1 MSVFGGITTIDSVV
15 LATSLAD
22 YRSTIADNVYNSN
35 QVLQMLSQAKEHV
48 DGGLSIIQPVMVT
61 KQDDGGFY
69 LGADVLNNTQKNF
82 MNQVEFLWQ
91 NTYEP
96 IQLTR
101 DEERQNSGNEHKIV
115 AIVGAKTMSSTKAI
129 SDRLEQ
135 AFSAPLANANNLLD
149 LQTMC
154 DTGAYGSLSGST
166 TTAWQATKTTSGAFS
181 SQGLTD
187 MSTATYLVSGASNVD
202 NPTHYVT
209 NKTIFQKFEQ
219 TRLPLERISQ
229 SGGGNGV
236 SSTASAG
243 FNNLLFKGR
252 PVIYGN
258 YIASGIL
265 LGLNMNY
272 IHLTVDSITDLI
284 TTDFMSPINQT
295 VRVAYILWRG
305 QLWTDNRRRHFQL
318 NSIT

>member
-1 MSVFGGITTIDSVV
+1 MAVYGAITTIDSVV

-22 YRSTIADNVYNSN
+22 YRSTMADNVYQSN
-35 QVLQMLSQAKEHV
+35 AVLQMLSQAKEHV
-48 DGGLSIIQPVMVT
+48 DGGLSIVQPVMVT

-82 MNQVEFLWQ
+82 ANQVEFLWQ
-91 NTYEP
+91 NAYEP

-101 DEERQNSGNEHKIV
+101 DEERQNSGNEHKILSL
-115 AIVGAKTMSSTKAI
+115 IGAKTMSSQKAI
-129 SDRLEQ
+129 ADRLEQ
-135 AFSAPLANANNLLD
+135 ALSAPLASANNLLD

-154 DTGAYGSLSGST
+154 DTGTYGSLSGTT
-166 TTAWQATKTTSGAFS
+166 TTAWQATKTTSGAFA

-187 MSTATYLVSGASNVD
+187 MTTATYLVSGSSNTD
-202 NPTHYVT
+202 NPTHYLT

-229 SGGGNGV
+229 SGNGG

-243 FNNLLFKGR
+243 FTNLLFKGK

-258 YIASGIL
+258 YINSGIM

-272 IHLTVDSITDLI
+272 IHLTVDSITDLV
-284 TTDFMSPINQT
+284 TTDFMTPINQT

-305 QLWTDNRRRHFQL
+305 QLWTDNRRRNFQL